1 MAFST
6 TYIVGFAAGVCVL
19 CSIGIATASMG
30 LRDLQLANE
39 RKALQEKV
47 LSAVGLPEPG
57 PDGRRPVMSAEEVD
71 KLFTDRLKLIVVD
84 LEGKEVLAD
93 KSDEEKRTAIAEARL
108 KVKGTSE
115 PPALSPVYLKMA
127 GQTVEAYTLEVQ
139 GKGLWGPISGYLA
152 LKPDAKTLM
161 SVAFDAPKETPG
173 LGGEIIKPL
182 FQDQWKDKT
191 IVSADGALVPI
202 DVVKGSAV
210 LGCPGR
216 VQHCV
221 DGVSGATIT
230 ARGVDEMVDQAISK
244 NYASYL
250 KRIQAGG

>member
-6 TYIVGFAAGVCVL
+6 TYIVGFAGIVCVL
-19 CSIGIATASMG
+19 CSIGIATASLG

-47 LSAVGLPEPG
+47 LSAVDLPEPG
-57 PDGRRPVMSAEEVD
+57 PDGKRPELSAEEVD
-71 KLFTDRLKLIVVD
+71 NLFNTRLKLIIVD
-84 LEGKEVLAD
+84 LQGAEVLAD
-93 KSDEEKRTAIAEARL
+93 KTNEEKRAAVDEARL

-115 PPALSPVYLKMA
+115 PPALSPVYLKLS
-127 GQTVEAYTLEVQ
+127 GEKVEAYTIEMQ
-139 GKGLWGPISGYLA
+139 GKGLWGPIYGYIA
-152 LKPDAKTLM
+152 LQPDAKTVM
-161 SVAFDAPKETPG
+161 NVAFDAPKETPG
-173 LGGEIIKPL
+173 LGGEIIKPV
-182 FQDQWKDKT
+182 FKDPWKGKS
-191 IVSADGALVPI
+191 ISAADGSLVPI
-202 DVVKGSAV
+202 SVAKGSAQ
-210 LGCPGR
+210 LACPGR

-230 ARGVDEMVDQAISK
+230 ARGVHDMVEGAITK